1 MPMFRRTMEYFDFGI
16 MFLIYEVNG
25 ENQIELGSGGCPD
38 IEEYN
43 WPIGTLTNGW
53 NLFQKS
59 LVMLV

>member
-1 MPMFRRTMEYFDFGI
+1 MEYFDFGI